1 MQFHLNG
8 FRMGA
13 EISSESIQGSLVV
26 ITDATLNFR
35 VVFQQRHCEIKI
47 GKLPSHLLS
56 RREKAALDWWF
67 MKRFSAQTTKSV

>member
-8 FRMGA
+8 FQMGA
-13 EISSESIQGSLVV
+13 EISPESIQGSLVV
-26 ITDATLNFR
+26 TTNATLDFR
-35 VVFQQRHCEIKI
+35 VVFQQRHREIKI
-47 GKLPSHLLS
+47 GKLPSHLLP